1 MLLAL
6 DVADADEICL
16 VVNDAA
22 AAYRGVIPADC
33 WKEPYMPLEEVHEEI
48 DAGVVFW
55 GDRRGGRLAGV
66 MGLQQVQD
74 VALIRHAY
82 TRTSEQGAGV
92 GSALLE
98 HLRRH
103 IDRPLLVGTWK
114 AATWAVRFYER
125 RGFRLVSDEE
135 KARLLRRYWSVPER
149 QIAESVALQTLPRP
163 AREIRRAG
171 ALDQHLGAA
180 RVRRHA
186 ALGRHRSSG

>member
-1 MLLAL
+1 MLLTL

-22 AAYRGVIPADC
+22 AAYRGVIPADR

-55 GDRRGGRLAGV
+55 GYRRGGRLAAV

-98 HLRRH
+98 HLRQQTE
-103 IDRPLLVGTWK
+103 RPLLVGTWK

-125 RGFRLVSDEE
+125 RGFRRVPEQE
-135 KARLLRRYWSVPER
+135 KARLLRRYWTVPER
-149 QIAESVALQTLPRP
+149 QIAESVVLHTGSVRGES
-163 AREIRRAG
+163 RTS
-171 ALDQHLGAA
+171 A
-180 RVRRHA
+180 RVS
-186 ALGRHRSSG
+186 RSSG

>member
-1 MLLAL
+1 MLLTL

-48 DAGVVFW
+48 AAGVVFW

-66 MGLQQVQD
+66 MGLQEVLD

-98 HLRRH
+98 HLRQQT
-103 IDRPLLVGTWK
+103 DLPLLVGTWK
-114 AATWAVRFYER
+114 AAAWAVRFYER

-135 KARLLRRYWSVPER
+135 KARLLRRYWTVPER
-149 QIAESVALQTLPRP
+149 QIAESVVLQT
-163 AREIRRAG
+163 G
-171 ALDQHLGAA
+171 S
-180 RVRRHA
+180 VR
-186 ALGRHRSSG
+186 GE